1 MSGLTRKKIKV
12 RSKSGK
18 TYQRSVMVKAGE
30 QVKRFVS
37 KHKRKLVAGAI
48 VGGVGLAA
56 AISAKRSMD
65 RAATAHAHATAEAV
79 AKAAGA
85 WGRAAAASTHAR
97 TKVEHAK
104 AEQSKVSEEIS
115 RVERAMRDLSNQVH
129 ARLHGRHDISDLRQA
144 RRAATQQYNDS
155 IIAGLKTDNQRKDS
169 AKRSGHFTE
178 WVRPG
183 WSDGSVSHPAQ
194 SYNIPTHRLGAGT
207 SPPNAAGQS
216 DPRPTAE
223 QRRHLNV
230 LGHQF
235 DRSQERLSSAS
246 GERYRSAWA
255 SGHQGVLRLGS
266 GQVSAPKKSRSS
278 GRKRS

>member
-18 TYQRSVMVKAGE
+18 TYQRSVMVRAGE
-30 QVKRFVS
+30 SVKRFVS
-37 KHKRKLVAGAI
+37 KHKRKLVAGAV
-48 VGGVGLAA
+48 VGGIGLAA

-144 RRAATQQYNDS
+144 RRAATQQSNDS
-155 IIAGLKTDNQRKDS
+155 IMAGLRTDNQRKDS
-169 AKRSGHFTE
+169 ARRSGHFTE
-178 WVRPG
+178 WVRPA
-183 WSDGSVSHPAQ
+183 WSNGSVSHPEQ
-194 SYNIPTHRLGAGT
+194 SYNIPTHRLG
-207 SPPNAAGQS
+207 
-216 DPRPTAE
+216 
-223 QRRHLNV
+223 
-230 LGHQF
+230 
-235 DRSQERLSSAS
+235 
-246 GERYRSAWA
+246 
-255 SGHQGVLRLGS
+255 S
-266 GQVSAPKKSRSS
+266 GQAPAPKKSRSS